1 MINTML
7 AVATLLVLGLPS
19 AILFIPWTLITGN
32 VNPLY
37 NAACWIARC
46 VLRAAGIRVVVEG
59 RDRVPTHTACIFMA
73 NHVSNLDPPALYP
86 FVPGRS
92 SAVIKRSLMNIPVLG
107 YAFRLGELIPVSR
120 DGTVAGAQQSVA
132 AAQRVLA

>member
-59 RDRVPTHTACIFMA
+59 RGPRTQQFWSWPTP
-73 NHVSNLDPPALYP
+73 VSNLDPPALYP
-86 FVPGRS
+86 HVPG
-92 SAVIKRSLMNIPVLG
+92 APT
-107 YAFRLGELIPVSR
+107 P
-120 DGTVAGAQQSVA
+120 
-132 AAQRVLA
+132 